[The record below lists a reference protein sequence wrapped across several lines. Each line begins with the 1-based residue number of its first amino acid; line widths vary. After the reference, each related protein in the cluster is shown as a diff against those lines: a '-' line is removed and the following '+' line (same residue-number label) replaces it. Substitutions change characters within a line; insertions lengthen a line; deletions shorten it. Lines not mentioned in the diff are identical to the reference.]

1 MTYEM
6 SKREEEGEGEAVPEL
21 RLRMHEKYVKLTS
34 SEDSGT
40 VGERLLRESED
51 ESLLLSTTNGRRS
64 WWWWAR
70 LISFCIVLGCFAA
83 VCVKWVFPYL
93 MDTGLIPIINWE
105 LTTFSK
111 PVLALIVFSSLAI
124 FPALLLPSSPSMWVA
139 GMTFGYGLGFL
150 LIMAGVTIGV
160 SLPFF
165 IGSLFRHKI
174 EGMLEKYP
182 KQASFV
188 RLAGEGSWFDQVRS
202 VTLIRIS
209 PFPYILYN
217 YCAVATNV
225 KFGPYL
231 LGSLVGTVSDSFV
244 GIYTGIII
252 KTFADA
258 SKDRHSLTA
267 PQIIFNVLGFCATVA
282 TTVLVTIYAKS
293 QLKKLQRE
301 EDLLLVRNIGFH
313 HESLVAMPISPHMID
328 E

>member
-1 MTYEM
+1 MTYEVNE
-6 SKREEEGEGEAVPEL
+6 REEEGEGEAVPGL
-21 RLRMHEKYVKLTS
+21 RLRMQEEYSKLTS
-34 SEDSGT
+34 SEDSGR
-40 VGERLLRESED
+40 VGERLLGESEE
-51 ESLLLSTTNGRRS
+51 ESLLLSTTNGIRS

-70 LISFCIVLGCFAA
+70 FISFCIALVCLAA

-111 PVLALIVFSSLAI
+111 PVLALVVFASLAI

-150 LIMAGVTIGV
+150 LIMSGVTVGV
-160 SLPFF
+160 SLPFL

-188 RLAGEGSWFDQVRS
+188 RLAGEGSWFDQLRS

-225 KFGPYL
+225 
-231 LGSLVGTVSDSFV
+231 S
-244 GIYTGIII
+244 GILIRA
-252 KTFADA
+252 FADA

-267 PQIIFNVLGFCATVA
+267 PQIVFNVLGFCATVV
-282 TTVLVTIYAKS
+282 TTVLVTIYAKR
-293 QLKKLQRE
+293 QLKKLQSE
-301 EDLLLVRNIGFH
+301 EELLL
-313 HESLVAMPISPHMID
+313 A
-328 E
+328 